1 MTVLGKLMDGI
12 ALEETTQ
19 RRIHETSSEEMAS
32 SLQVNNEKTETP
44 TTLMGVVQLAK

>member
-32 SLQVNNEKTETP
+32 SLQVNNERMETL
-44 TTLMGVVQLAK
+44 TVLMVAVQLAK